1 MPGWVSGSLLLQQFD
16 DSVRLNISYLSIEYP
31 ELNEGRVMS
40 WTLGEFLVRYLP
52 AILGI
57 LFCVAIYVV
66 FSRFPSEKRPRSY
79 RASQESYG
87 KLRE

>member
-1 MPGWVSGSLLLQQFD
+1 MSGA
-16 DSVRLNISYLSIEYP
+16 V
-31 ELNEGRVMS
+31 
-40 WTLGEFLVRYLP
+40 GEFLVRYLP
-52 AILGI
+52 AILGV

-79 RASQESYG
+79 RASQESHG